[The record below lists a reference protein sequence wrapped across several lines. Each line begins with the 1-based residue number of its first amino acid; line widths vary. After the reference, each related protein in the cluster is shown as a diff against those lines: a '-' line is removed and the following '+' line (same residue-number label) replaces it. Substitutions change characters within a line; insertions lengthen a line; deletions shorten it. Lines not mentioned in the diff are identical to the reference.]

1 MEQHGVSSFVAFVR
15 GVVHVGSLSML
26 VAVPALAACAPKVS
40 AGEWACPADGGA
52 DGGASQPPAE
62 TDPVTVPWSTGF
74 ENGFCDYTQAAGY
87 CYGNQ
92 PYVLVTEP
100 HRPGGRHAAEFRVN
114 GEKGG
119 GLDVQTRCVRQGE
132 FPESAFYGAWYFIP
146 EALKDN
152 GDQVWNLLHFEGQAM
167 PDSRLWDV
175 SLAPGLRAGDWEL
188 IVYDPVSKD
197 TYRSA
202 DHRAVPIGAWFH
214 IELFLKRA
222 SDSTGK
228 IALYQDGVLL
238 FERSNLKSDA
248 SKFTQ
253 WYVGNFAAS
262 ATPADSRVYVDDVSI
277 SATLSST
284 TATP

>member
-1 MEQHGVSSFVAFVR
+1 
-15 GVVHVGSLSML
+15 ML
-26 VAVPALAACAPKVS
+26 TALPVLAACAPQVS
-40 AGEWACPADGGA
+40 AGEWQCPADGGA
-52 DGGASQPPAE
+52 DGGAAQPPAE

-74 ENGFCDYTQAAGY
+74 ENGFCDYTKVAGY
-87 CYGNQ
+87 CYGYK

-100 HRPGGRHAAEFRVN
+100 HRLGGRYAVEFTVN
-114 GEKGG
+114 GEKGV
-119 GLDVQTRCVRQGE
+119 GLDLQTRCVRQGE

-152 GDQVWNLLHFEGQAM
+152 GKQVWNLMHFEGQVM

-175 SLAPGLRAGDWEL
+175 TLAPGSRSGDWEL
-188 IVYDPVSKD
+188 IVYDPVAND

-202 DHRAVPIGAWFH
+202 DHRPIPIGSWFH
-214 IELFLKRA
+214 IELLLKRA

-228 IALYQDGVLL
+228 IALYQDGVPL

-253 WYVGNFAAS
+253 WYVGDFAAS
-262 ATPADSRVYVDDVSI
+262 ATPADSRLYVDDVSI

-284 TATP
+284 SATP